1 MTLASPPIADA
12 ELQTGLR
19 GGDPSALTAIYD
31 RYGSLAYSVALRI
44 LGDPGLAEEVVQDV
58 MTSLWRKPERF
69 DAERGSFRSWF
80 LTVTRNRAIDLLR
93 GRQKRGRHETE
104 LDPGTRAP
112 ASATDPW
119 QAVAEG
125 LERNALTEAMH
136 SIPNEQR
143 EAIELTYFA
152 GYSQTVIAS
161 RLGIPLGTVKGRQRL
176 GLEKLHSY
184 LTGRGLIQP

>member
-1 MTLASPPIADA
+1 
-12 ELQTGLR
+12 
-19 GGDPSALTAIYD
+19 
-31 RYGSLAYSVALRI
+31 
-44 LGDPGLAEEVVQDV
+44 

-125 LERNALTEAMH
+125 LQQKALMEPMH
-136 SIPNEQR
+136 SLPNEQR
-143 EAIELTYFA
+143 EATQLN
-152 GYSQTVIAS
+152 
-161 RLGIPLGTVKGRQRL
+161 
-176 GLEKLHSY
+176 Y
-184 LTGRGLIQP
+184 LTDYSH